1 MGEQEILKPVFATY
15 PPYNILNA
23 LPSGAIQEVKG
34 DITLFGTWV
43 GMADHF
49 FVILPYNNKNTTIK
63 RYISFNL
70 AVDVNWNK
78 VIELILDKWKDNK
91 LSSEEIE
98 KEDISKLL
106 LKIGAATLNG
116 TDMFINN
123 EYQMNYN
130 AANPTSPI
138 GSIDITDTANP
149 RSQKKEEK

>member
-23 LPSGAIQEVKG
+23 LPSGAIQEVRG

-43 GMADHF
+43 GMADYF

-91 LSSEEIE
+91 LSSAEIE
-98 KEDISKLL
+98 KEDISNLL
-106 LKIGAATLNG
+106 LKIGAATLDG
-116 TDMFINN
+116 TNMFIINN
-123 EYQMNYN
+123 EYKMNYN
-130 AANPTSPI
+130 NATDPI